1 MTTDEIE
8 RLAAGLEEMPDGLD
22 TPDQMLFF
30 TLRELYGNFRSGYV
44 NRERAKR
51 EKSRI
56 YVAYYEIKNQHTV
69 MEQHLGIRRR
79 LQNTIGELYQ
89 CGCANCR
96 KLLNVLVGI
105 DREDIPTDIKEAN
118 ATIERLREMVKERSE
133 RNAVLATTIDRARW
147 ALEKNDIERVREIIN
162 DHRDN

>member
-8 RLAAGLEEMPDGLD
+8 RLAASLEEMPDGLD
-22 TPDQMLFF
+22 TPDQMLFLV
-30 TLRELYGNFRSGYV
+30 LRELYGNFRSGYV

-56 YVAYYEIKNQHTV
+56 YVAYYELKNQYTV

-79 LQNTIGELYQ
+79 LQNTIGDVYQ

-96 KLLNVLVGI
+96 KLLNVFVGI
-105 DREDIPTDIKEAN
+105 DREDIPTDIKEIN
-118 ATIERLREMVKERSE
+118 ALNEKLREMVKERSE
-133 RNAVLATTIDRARW
+133 RNAYLATVIDRIRW
-147 ALEKNDIERVREIIN
+147 ALEKNDIERAREIIN